1 MNELTIIIPLQFF
14 VIRLIFRMSF
24 FDRMVELCVLLDP
37 AYDRVLGHVDTIQ
50 EGVSYLRHKTRVGR
64 SKVVS
69 DAVATACGEKSLLE
83 RFEPVINEVL

>member
-1 MNELTIIIPLQFF
+1 MNELTIIIPLHFF

-24 FDRMVELCVLLDP
+24 FHRMVELCVFFNP
-37 AYDRVLGHVDTIQ
+37 AYYRVLGHVNTIE
-50 EGVSYLRHKTRVGR
+50 EGVSNLRHKTRVGR

-83 RFEPVINEVL
+83 RFEPVVDEVF